1 MVKPQVIFSST
12 AVDSLR
18 GGKIYLRLQIKFL
31 TEVLGLIKRSAS
43 LEAAVEMKGRGV
55 IWASFALF
63 LNSLDF
69 FSFLKAQSSIW
80 LFQPLPQ
87 GPGVVPVTLG

>member
-43 LEAAVEMKGRGV
+43 LEAAVEMKGAV